1 MNKGDVLH
9 GTFRVERLLGEGTAG
24 EVYEVRLAVPWRGF
38 GVGER
43 FALKLYKQ
51 DIFSREE
58 PAIAVRRRIREAVAG
73 GAVAS
78 RHVVRTFDTQEF
90 WERGAPPFLL
100 MEYLEGES
108 LDAFV
113 RRRRPLGDDVVA
125 DLLRQLADGLAALH
139 EVGLIHRDLKP
150 QNVFVTNT
158 GRVVI
163 LDLGVVRPHGEP
175 TITASQTFLGTLRYA
190 SPEWLFGEEC
200 TASSDAYSLGT
211 ILYLLLTGTDVF
223 APTTLYS
230 KLVLAVQG
238 EVPIVPH
245 ERARPLGA
253 FLEVLASRLLEKSPS
268 NRPPI
273 EDVREFLRA
282 SGASRLW
289 RELRGQELEGFLPP
303 LDKIEDRDRVAAIAT
318 SALSE
323 RVIDEIIAERD
334 YERLLREPDVL
345 TTLSEI
351 VGDVA
356 KEYVRLP
363 RDERVAWLDQLIREI
378 WSSSSGDGEKIES
391 EWWLTDR
398 IAQIETC
405 EELRPLVEQR
415 RREGDEKMSGMIRGL
430 AQENPAF

>member
-1 MNKGDVLH
+1 MIA
-9 GTFRVERLLGEGTAG
+9 TA
-24 EVYEVRLAVPWRGF
+24 P
-38 GVGER
+38 
-43 FALKLYKQ
+43 
-51 DIFSREE
+51 
-58 PAIAVRRRIREAVAG
+58 
-73 GAVAS
+73 
-78 RHVVRTFDTQEF
+78 
-90 WERGAPPFLL
+90 
-100 MEYLEGES
+100 
-108 LDAFV
+108 
-113 RRRRPLGDDVVA
+113 
-125 DLLRQLADGLAALH
+125 
-139 EVGLIHRDLKP
+139 
-150 QNVFVTNT
+150 
-158 GRVVI
+158 
-163 LDLGVVRPHGEP
+163 
-175 TITASQTFLGTLRYA
+175 
-190 SPEWLFGEEC
+190 
-200 TASSDAYSLGT
+200 SSCL
-211 ILYLLLTGTDVF
+211 
-223 APTTLYS
+223 
-230 KLVLAVQG
+230 
-238 EVPIVPH
+238 
-245 ERARPLGA
+245 
-253 FLEVLASRLLEKSPS
+253 
-268 NRPPI
+268 
-273 EDVREFLRA
+273 
-282 SGASRLW
+282 
-289 RELRGQELEGFLPP
+289 LEGFLPP